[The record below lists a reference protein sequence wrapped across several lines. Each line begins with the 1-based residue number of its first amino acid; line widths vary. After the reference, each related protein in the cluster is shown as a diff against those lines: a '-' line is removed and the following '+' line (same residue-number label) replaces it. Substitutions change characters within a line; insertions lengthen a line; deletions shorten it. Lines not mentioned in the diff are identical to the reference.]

1 MVRQPGKP
9 GVVHRVWKRFAGAV
23 RWAARRQ
30 KQQAPG
36 LGPAAIPTPG
46 SPAAEGS
53 QSLAPGASLLGT
65 PGHLSG
71 PESLSSAGMQS
82 PFDVGADSLG
92 FSATAD
98 SSGGSSFALQTPSS
112 MATAASPARR
122 LLPLYRH
129 TMLRLRTT
137 SFEAVAAEAVAAA
150 EQRRL
155 EEVIMES
162 GGEQPQTSGGPVG
175 GAGASSDGGG
185 SCGGGASLE
194 PPLGEAQQLGATQRQ
209 LDVQLAQRFYPM
221 LTPSGCTRQLP
232 ITPQEAAGIYTG
244 VCTSTVQ

>member
-1 MVRQPGKP
+1 
-9 GVVHRVWKRFAGAV
+9 
-23 RWAARRQ
+23 
-30 KQQAPG
+30 
-36 LGPAAIPTPG
+36 
-46 SPAAEGS
+46 
-53 QSLAPGASLLGT
+53 
-65 PGHLSG
+65 
-71 PESLSSAGMQS
+71 MQS

-92 FSATAD
+92 FSAIAD
-98 SSGGSSFALQTPSS
+98 GSGGSSFALQSPSS
-112 MATAASPARR
+112 LAAPASPARR

-155 EEVIMES
+155 RDLTMEA
-162 GGEQPQTSGGPVG
+162 GGEQPRSYGGPVA

-194 PPLGEAQQLGATQRQ
+194 PPRSSGEAQQLGAAERQ
-209 LDVQLAQRFYPM
+209 LDVRLAQRFYPM

-232 ITPQEAAGIYTG
+232 ITPQEATGIYTG
-244 VCTSTVQ
+244 AHRANSVQCGVSLLGKHELRTLGYTQCGGVQWGIGDIAWLGHFPHPCLLLREDPKHALLGPCNMGRR